1 MGGDIETI
9 KQRLDIAEV
18 VGGYVKLEKSGVS
31 YKGRC
36 PFHNEKTPSFF
47 VSPARQ
53 SFYCFGCGEKGDIFT
68 FVQEME
74 GLSFREALKSLAER
88 AGVEL
93 KGRAE
98 SEQARSEKERLH
110 EALESALK
118 FFEEKLVENAPAR
131 EYLLQR
137 GIRAETREVWHL
149 GYAPGEWRALY
160 NHLLALGLKEEI
172 LIKAGLVKPVI
183 SGAGKS
189 PYDVFRDRL
198 IFPIFD
204 SQGEIVGF
212 SGRAFSPGT
221 EPKYLNTPETP
232 LFVKSELLYGLD
244 KAKNEIR
251 KKNYTVLV
259 EGQIDLVLSHQAGVG
274 NTVASSGTAFT
285 AQHLERLKKLS
296 PRIILAFD
304 GDQAGHTAAFKSA
317 ELAFSLGLEVK
328 IADLPEGRDPADI
341 AKENP
346 ESWKE
351 VLRQAKPA
359 VEHFLEKILSTEP
372 DRRKALKLVEKQL
385 LPLLVLLESSIERS
399 HFISHIAKRTGVRE
413 EIIWEDL
420 KKVKRP
426 SVHSGSV
433 STGAV
438 EMKKEVSNP
447 DAIHL
452 RLEEY
457 QEVVALRKESP
468 DDRELL
474 KHEAELV
481 NLIKIDEFNERI
493 DDLRAKLAY
502 GDESVV
508 EEVARLTRE
517 RDEVKRSM
525 L

>member
-31 YKGRC
+31 FKGRC

-110 EALESALK
+110 EALEFALK
-118 FFEEKLVENAPAR
+118 FFEEKLSGNVSAQ
-131 EYLLQR
+131 EYLLKR
-137 GIRAETREVWHL
+137 GLSAETQKSWRL
-149 GYAPGEWRALY
+149 GYAPAEWRALY

-172 LIKAGLVKPVI
+172 LIKAGLVKPVAA
-183 SGAGKS
+183 GTGKS
-189 PYDVFRDRL
+189 AYDVFRDRL

-204 SQGEIVGF
+204 SQGEIAGF
-212 SGRAFSPGT
+212 SGRAFSPET

-232 LFVKSELLYGLD
+232 LFAKSELLYGLD
-244 KAKNEIR
+244 KAKHEIR
-251 KKNYTVLV
+251 KKNYAVLV
-259 EGQIDLVLSHQAGVG
+259 EGQIDLVLSHQVGVG

-285 AQHLERLKKLS
+285 AAHLERLKKLS

-304 GDQAGHTAAFKSA
+304 GDEAGYTAAFKSS

-328 IADLPEGRDPADI
+328 VAHLPEGRDPADM

-351 VLRQAKPA
+351 ILRQAKPA
-359 VEHFLEKILSTEP
+359 VEYFLERILSAEP

-385 LPLLVLLESSIERS
+385 LPLLVLIESSIERS

-413 EIIWEDL
+413 EVIWEDL

-426 SVHSGSV
+426 SVNSGIASV
-433 STGAV
+433 PVV
-438 EMKKEVSNP
+438 EIKSEVSNP

-457 QEVVALRKESP
+457 QEIVALRKESP
-468 DDRELL
+468 DDQELV

-481 NLIKIDEFNERI
+481 NLIKIDELNERI
-493 DDLRAKLAY
+493 DDLRAKLAQ
-502 GDESVV
+502 GDEGVV
-508 EEVARLTRE
+508 EEAARLTRE
-517 RDEVKRSM
+517 RDEVKRNM
-525 L
+525 M